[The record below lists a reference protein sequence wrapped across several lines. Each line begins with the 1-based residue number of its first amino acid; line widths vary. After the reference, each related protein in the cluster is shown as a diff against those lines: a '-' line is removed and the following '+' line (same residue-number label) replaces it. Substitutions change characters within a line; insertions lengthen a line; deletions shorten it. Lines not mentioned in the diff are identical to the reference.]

1 MDLTTRD
8 HNYLPFY
15 LFKDYSV
22 AKDKYLKYKYQNYT
36 ITYQSEQKR
45 KIGIIQN
52 FYKIQN
58 SIYCVIQKLEKY
70 KNIID
75 LTEETSI
82 VIDFLD
88 RFFLSCKRSE
98 QFDLIKI
105 EDVIS
110 KYVLYTI
117 MTNILLVFL
126 MRMMKL

>member
-1 MDLTTRD
+1 
-8 HNYLPFY
+8 
-15 LFKDYSV
+15 LFKDYSA

-36 ITYQSEQKR
+36 IAYQSEQKR

-82 VIDFLD
+82 VIDYLD
-88 RFFLSCKRSE
+88 RFFLICKKSE
-98 QFDLIKI
+98 QLDLIKI

-110 KYVLYTI
+110 KCVLLHNNDEYFI
-117 MTNILLVFL
+117 SIFNENDEIID
-126 MRMMKL
+126 